1 MPVMNFRTV
10 NAKNLKE
17 KFKKTTKMWHFC
29 SLRFQ
34 SLAGTQ
40 I

>member
-10 NAKNLKE
+10 NVENLQKE
-17 KFKKTTKMWHFC
+17 CKKTTKMWHFC

-34 SLAGTQ
+34 SLASTQ